1 MPDPSTS
8 CNQLLQVYGRVMA
21 LQTAS
26 DITQTAQSLVYIK
39 AIYLCHLFLLPKFF
53 ECLSSW
59 RWPYRKKLVLRYTL
73 LVTLFQIRFFLH
85 FIIINCFVLS

>member
-8 CNQLLQVYGRVMA
+8 CIQLLQVYDQVMA

-39 AIYLCHLFLLPKFF
+39 AIYFCRLFLLPKFF

-59 RWPYRKKLVLRYTL
+59 SWPYPKELVLRYTL
-73 LVTLFQIRFFLH
+73 LVTMFQIRFKKI
-85 FIIINCFVLS
+85 IIINCFVLS